1 VPGLPLQTDAFVL
14 SKRPPADT
22 FQTFNVFSS
31 EHGALLILQRLGKK
45 SGGAAVALDLFDEA
59 SLLLESSNQGRT
71 WFVKEMRLVTRHPDL
86 GRSYE
91 TLVAASALASLV
103 ARNPVPEESRVAVA
117 SLLRTAL
124 AALAAGARPDIV
136 YLKSLYCFARDEGYP
151 LKQQWFPL
159 LPAADRATVAPLL
172 NRPLS
177 DQTAPPAVVHALQRN
192 LENYLRGHTDIL
204 LD

>member
-1 VPGLPLQTDAFVL
+1 MPGLPLQTDAFVL

-22 FQTFNVFSS
+22 FQTFNVFSA
-31 EHGALLILQRLGKK
+31 EHGALLILQRLAKK
-45 SGGAAVALDLFDEA
+45 SAVTAVALDLFDEA

-71 WFVKEMRLVTRHPDL
+71 WFVKETRLVTRHPDL

-103 ARNPVPEESRVAVA
+103 ARNPVPEESRLAVA

-124 AALAAGARPDIV
+124 AALAKGARPDIV

-177 DQTAPPAVVHALQRN
+177 DQTAPPAVVHALQRD

>member
-1 VPGLPLQTDAFVL
+1 MPGLPLQTDAFVL

-22 FQTFNVFSS
+22 FQTFNVFSA
-31 EHGALLILQRLGKK
+31 EHGALLVLQRLAKK
-45 SGGAAVALDLFDEA
+45 SAGTAVALDLFDEA

-71 WFVKEMRLVTRHPDL
+71 WFVKETRLVTRHPDL

-103 ARNPVPEESRVAVA
+103 ARNPVPEESRLAVA

-172 NRPLS
+172 TRPLS
-177 DQTAPPAVVHALQRN
+177 DQTAPPAVVHALQRD

>member
-1 VPGLPLQTDAFVL
+1 MPGLPLQTDAFVL

-22 FQTFNVFSS
+22 FQTFNVFSA
-31 EHGALLILQRLGKK
+31 EHGALLVLQRLAKK
-45 SGGAAVALDLFDEA
+45 SAVTAVALDLFDEA

-71 WFVKEMRLVTRHPDL
+71 WFVKETRLVTRHPDL

-103 ARNPVPEESRVAVA
+103 ARNPVPEESRLAVA

-124 AALAAGARPDIV
+124 AALATGARPDIV

-177 DQTAPPAVVHALQRN
+177 DQTAPPAVVHALQRD

>member
-1 VPGLPLQTDAFVL
+1 MPGLPLQTDAFVL

-31 EHGALLILQRLGKK
+31 EHGALLILKRLGKK

-71 WFVKEMRLVTRHPDL
+71 WFVKETRLVTRHPDL

-177 DQTAPPAVVHALQRN
+177 DQTAPPAVVHALQRD

>member
-1 VPGLPLQTDAFVL
+1 MPGLPLQTDAFVL

-22 FQTFNVFSS
+22 FQTFNVFSA

-45 SGGAAVALDLFDEA
+45 SGGTAVALDLFDEA

-71 WFVKEMRLVTRHPDL
+71 WFVKETRLVTRHPDL

-103 ARNPVPEESRVAVA
+103 ARNPVPEESRLAVA

-124 AALAAGARPDIV
+124 AALAKGARPDIV

-177 DQTAPPAVVHALQRN
+177 DQTAPPAVVHALQRD

>member
-1 VPGLPLQTDAFVL
+1 MPGLPLQTDAFVL

>member
-1 VPGLPLQTDAFVL
+1 MPGLPLQTDAFVL

-22 FQTFNVFSS
+22 FQTFNVFSA
-31 EHGALLILQRLGKK
+31 EHGALLILQRLAKK
-45 SGGAAVALDLFDEA
+45 SAGTAVALDLFDEA

-71 WFVKEMRLVTRHPDL
+71 WFVKETRLVTRHPDL

-91 TLVAASALASLV
+91 TLVAASALTSLV
-103 ARNPVPEESRVAVA
+103 ARNPVPEERRRAVT

-124 AALAAGARPDIV
+124 AALATGARPDIV

-177 DQTAPPAVVHALQRN
+177 DQTAPPAVVHALQRD

>member
-1 VPGLPLQTDAFVL
+1 MPGLPLQTDAFVL

-22 FQTFNVFSS
+22 FQTFNVFSA
-31 EHGALLILQRLGKK
+31 EHGALLVLQRLAKK
-45 SGGAAVALDLFDEA
+45 SAGTAVALDLFDEA

-71 WFVKEMRLVTRHPDL
+71 WFVKETRLVTRHPDL

-103 ARNPVPEESRVAVA
+103 ARNPVPEESRLAVA

-177 DQTAPPAVVHALQRN
+177 DQTAPPAVVHALQRD

>member
-1 VPGLPLQTDAFVL
+1 MPGLPLQTDAFVL

-22 FQTFNVFSS
+22 FQTFNVFSA
-31 EHGALLILQRLGKK
+31 EHGALLILQRLAKK
-45 SGGAAVALDLFDEA
+45 SAGTAVALDLFDEA

-71 WFVKEMRLVTRHPDL
+71 WFVKETRLVTRHPDL

-103 ARNPVPEESRVAVA
+103 ARNPVHEESRVAVA
-117 SLLRTAL
+117 TLLRTAFG
-124 AALAAGARPDIV
+124 AHAAGARPDIV
-136 YLKSLYCFARDEGYP
+136 YFKSLYCFARDEGYP

-159 LPAADRATVAPLL
+159 LADTDRANVAPLL
-172 NRPLS
+172 NRPLA
-177 DQTAPPAVVHALQRN
+177 DQTAPPATVLHLQRG
-192 LENYLRGHTDIL
+192 LEDYLRHHTDIL

>member
-1 VPGLPLQTDAFVL
+1 MPGLPLQTDAFVL

-71 WFVKEMRLVTRHPDL
+71 WFVKETRLVTRHPDL

-177 DQTAPPAVVHALQRN
+177 DQTAPPAVVHALQRD

>member
-22 FQTFNVFSS
+22 FQTFNVFSA
-31 EHGALLILQRLGKK
+31 EHGALLILQRLAKK
-45 SGGAAVALDLFDEA
+45 SAGTAVALDLFDEA

-71 WFVKEMRLVTRHPDL
+71 WFVKETRLVTRHPDL

-103 ARNPVPEESRVAVA
+103 ARNPVPEESRLAVA

-177 DQTAPPAVVHALQRN
+177 DQTAPPAVVHALQRD

>member
-1 VPGLPLQTDAFVL
+1 MPGLPLQTDAFVL
-14 SKRPPADT
+14 AKRPPADT

>member
-1 VPGLPLQTDAFVL
+1 MPGLPLQTDAFVL

-22 FQTFNVFSS
+22 FQTFNVFSA
-31 EHGALLILQRLGKK
+31 EHGALLVLQRLAKK
-45 SGGAAVALDLFDEA
+45 SAGTAVALDLFDEA

-71 WFVKEMRLVTRHPDL
+71 WFVKETRLVTRHPDL

-103 ARNPVPEESRVAVA
+103 ARNPVPEESRLAVA

-124 AALAAGARPDIV
+124 AALATGARPDIV

-177 DQTAPPAVVHALQRN
+177 DQTVPPAVVHALQRD

>member
-1 VPGLPLQTDAFVL
+1 MPGLPLQTDAFVL

-22 FQTFNVFSS
+22 FQTFNVFSA
-31 EHGALLILQRLGKK
+31 EHGALLILQRLAKK
-45 SGGAAVALDLFDEA
+45 SAVTAVALDLFDEA

-71 WFVKEMRLVTRHPDL
+71 WFVKETRLVTRHPDL

-103 ARNPVPEESRVAVA
+103 ARNPVPEESRLAVA

-124 AALAAGARPDIV
+124 AALATGARPDIV

-177 DQTAPPAVVHALQRN
+177 DQTAPPAVVHALQRD

>member
-1 VPGLPLQTDAFVL
+1 MPGLPLQTDAFVL

-22 FQTFNVFSS
+22 FQTFNVFSA
-31 EHGALLILQRLGKK
+31 EHGALLILQRLAKK
-45 SGGAAVALDLFDEA
+45 SAGTAVALDLFDEA

-71 WFVKEMRLVTRHPDL
+71 WFVKETRLVTRHPDL

-103 ARNPVPEESRVAVA
+103 ARNPVPEESRLAVA

-124 AALAAGARPDIV
+124 AALATGARPEIV

-177 DQTAPPAVVHALQRN
+177 DQTAPPAVVHALQRD

>member
-1 VPGLPLQTDAFVL
+1 VPGLPLQTEAFVL